1 MYRVL
6 LVEDDSQIRQV
17 IGDYFGRRDQI
28 ALDFAE
34 DGNIGLSKF
43 LNGSYDLIVLD
54 IMMPGIDGF
63 ELCKLIRKKTDIPVV
78 FLTGK
83 VREQDALYGYE
94 IGADDYIVKPF
105 SIAVL
110 YSKLLA
116 MLERTTTEHESR
128 KIIESGKIAVDPV
141 KFEVTVS
148 GEIVDLPRISFFQFL
163 NRAGA
168 VHPVIQKHHRVTDG
182 QHSEGN
188 LHILIVFKALGRED
202 SRVHHRESGHIQ
214 QGFRASKLGLVLFIA
229 GNLPADEYPLVRA
242 VRLKQT
248 VNH

>member
-17 IGDYFGRRDQI
+17 IGDYFGRRDKI

-54 IMMPGIDGF
+54 IMMPGLDGF
-63 ELCKLIRKKTDIPVV
+63 ELCKIIRKKSDVPIV

-83 VREQDALYGYE
+83 VREEDALYGYE

-116 MLERTTTEHESR
+116 MLERTTPEHESR
-128 KIIESGKIAVDPV
+128 KILESGQITVDPV
-141 KFEVTVS
+141 KFEVKVS
-148 GEIVDLPRISFFQFL
+148 GEVVDLPPKEYQILKYMIQHPGVAITRKLLLAVAWGDDMYITERVIDNRVKNLRQKLRKEGTRI
-163 NRAGA
+163 
-168 VHPVIQKHHRVTDG
+168 KT
-182 QHSEGN
+182 
-188 LHILIVFKALGRED
+188 LIGVGYRFD
-202 SRVHHRESGHIQ
+202 
-214 QGFRASKLGLVLFIA
+214 
-229 GNLPADEYPLVRA
+229 
-242 VRLKQT
+242 
-248 VNH
+248 

>member
-28 ALDFAE
+28 AMDFAE

-54 IMMPGIDGF
+54 IMMPGLDGF
-63 ELCKLIRKKTDIPVV
+63 ELCKLIRKKSDIPVV

-83 VREQDALYGYE
+83 VREEDALYGYE

-110 YSKLLA
+110 N
-116 MLERTTTEHESR
+116 MNQERS
-128 KIIESGKIAVDPV
+128 
-141 KFEVTVS
+141 
-148 GEIVDLPRISFFQFL
+148 L
-163 NRAGA
+163 RAE
-168 VHPVIQKHHRVTDG
+168 R
-182 QHSEGN
+182 
-188 LHILIVFKALGRED
+188 
-202 SRVHHRESGHIQ
+202 
-214 QGFRASKLGLVLFIA
+214 
-229 GNLPADEYPLVRA
+229 
-242 VRLKQT
+242 
-248 VNH
+248 

>member
-63 ELCKLIRKKTDIPVV
+63 ELCKLIRKKSDIPVV

-83 VREQDALYGYE
+83 VREEDALYGYE

-148 GEIVDLPRISFFQFL
+148 GEIVDLPPKEYQILKYMMQHPGCAITRKLLLAVAWGDDMYITERVID
-163 NRAGA
+163 NR
-168 VHPVIQKHHRVTDG
+168 VQKLRH
-182 QHSEGN
+182 
-188 LHILIVFKALGRED
+188 
-202 SRVHHRESGHIQ
+202 
-214 QGFRASKLGLVLFIA
+214 KLGKEGARIKTLIGVGYRF
-229 GNLPADEYPLVRA
+229 D
-242 VRLKQT
+242 
-248 VNH
+248 